1 MGRGEEEANDTN
13 LPVGATSLFSLVTDL
28 ALGWGA
34 KPSTDPRARA
44 PAAAA
49 RRHVRREIMLEKLIS
64 GTTTYACFAD
74 CGLAANK
81 RYPSFNRKESNTKR
95 RVSAQVVPVGYSRK
109 NKDMKSTTPCK
120 QQQGRGRT
128 RRNSKETLLPRIG
141 LGCNACL
148 RQWTGIWKH
157 GVIQY

>member
-64 GTTTYACFAD
+64 GTTTYACCAD
-74 CGLAANK
+74 CGLAAK
-81 RYPSFNRKESNTKR
+81 KDTRPSNTKSQIPR
-95 RVSAQVVPVGYSRK
+95 DEYLLKWS
-109 NKDMKSTTPCK
+109 
-120 QQQGRGRT
+120 QGDIQGRT
-128 RRNSKETLLPRIG
+128 RI
-141 LGCNACL
+141 
-148 RQWTGIWKH
+148 
-157 GVIQY
+157 